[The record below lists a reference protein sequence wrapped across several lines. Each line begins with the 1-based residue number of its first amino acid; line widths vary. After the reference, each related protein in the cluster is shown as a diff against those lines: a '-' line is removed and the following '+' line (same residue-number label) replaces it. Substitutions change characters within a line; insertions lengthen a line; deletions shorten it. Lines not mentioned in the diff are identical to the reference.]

1 MDTNKENDLMKKLEQ
16 SVPGGDAGYLPDG
29 RPLKPG
35 LPAQT
40 VNPPTATGGNGSSQ
54 AEKPAANN
62 DAPAAAYTA
71 GIAGSSSRPGGIA
84 SVTPEMVNRIEMYG
98 AEAVYNAGDENQ
110 GNR

>member
-29 RPLKPG
+29 RPLQPG
-35 LPAQT
+35 LPSQT

-54 AEKPAANN
+54 ARQPAVNN
-62 DAPAAAYTA
+62 DAPTAAYTA
-71 GIAGSSSRPGGIA
+71 SMAAAGQAGGIE

>member
-29 RPLKPG
+29 RPLQPG
-35 LPAQT
+35 LPSQT
-40 VNPPTATGGNGSSQ
+40 VNPPTATAGNGSSQ
-54 AEKPAANN
+54 ARKPAVNN
-62 DAPAAAYTA
+62 DAPTAAYTA
-71 GIAGSSSRPGGIA
+71 AMAGSAQLGGIE

>member
-29 RPLKPG
+29 RPKRPG

-40 VNPPTATGGNGSSQ
+40 VNRAAPTGGNGSSQ
-54 AEKPAANN
+54 AKSPALAN
-62 DAPAAAYTA
+62 DAAAAAYTGSA
-71 GIAGSSSRPGGIA
+71 GDSENGISA
-84 SVTPEMVNRIEMYG
+84 LLNRIETFG
-98 AEAVYNAGDENQ
+98 AEAVYNAGDEDQ

>member
-29 RPLKPG
+29 RPLQPG
-35 LPAQT
+35 LPSQT
-40 VNPPTATGGNGSSQ
+40 VNPPTASGGNGSSQ
-54 AEKPAANN
+54 ARKPAINN
-62 DAPAAAYTA
+62 DAPRAAYTA
-71 GIAGSSSRPGGIA
+71 GMAAYGSQPGDIAN
-84 SVTPEMVNRIEMYG
+84 VTPELVNRIEMYG